1 MRPVPISNPP
11 NPWASTEIE
20 YVEGAP
26 EVKLEVFEDQTRQI
40 LAKNDSPD
48 VGFTYSVNP
57 YRGCFHACAY
67 CYARPSHEYLS
78 LGAGTDFDRKIVVK
92 LKAAELLRAAF
103 RKRSWRKETVVF
115 SGVTDCYQPL
125 EASYRLTRACL
136 EVCVEHAN
144 PAAIITK
151 SALVERDVDVL
162 VALARVASLFVTVSI
177 PFWDA
182 ERARAIEPYVAT
194 PARRLRVIETLAKAG
209 LNVGVN
215 VAPIIPGLN
224 DQDIPKILAAARDA
238 GATRAGCVLVRLP
251 GSVKQVFE
259 QRLRGAL
266 PLVADRVLHRIR
278 ETRGGQLYDPRFG
291 TRGRGEGTYAD
302 TIRTLFET
310 TAARLGFERGGM
322 GMDSTALSFPSG
334 TLEGFPNPPAMVRG
348 EQSSPA
354 PHASYDVEDVKDDR
368 EAPVAE
374 RKARRRLGGSQAQL
388 TLAIELGGRDDGG
401 APAAKVRA

>member
-11 NPWASTEIE
+11 NPWAATEIE

-67 CYARPSHEYLS
+67 CYARPGHEYLS
-78 LGAGTDFDRKIVVK
+78 LGAGTDFDRKIIVK

-103 RKRSWRKETVVF
+103 RKKSWRRETVVF

-125 EASYRLTRACL
+125 EASYRLTRGCL

-162 VALARVASLFVTVSI
+162 GALARVASAFVTVSI
-177 PFWDA
+177 PFWDP
-182 ERARAIEPYVAT
+182 ERARAIEPYVPT

-209 LNVGVN
+209 LEVGVN

-251 GSVKQVFE
+251 GPVKQVFE

-278 ETRGGQLYDPRFG
+278 ETRGGRLYDARFG
-291 TRGRGEGTYAD
+291 KRGRGEGEYAD
-302 TIRTLFET
+302 MIRTLFET
-310 TAARLGFERGGM
+310 TAARLGYQRGMEMIDRG
-322 GMDSTALSFPSG
+322 
-334 TLEGFPNPPAMVRG
+334 RG
-348 EQSSPA
+348 EAGASADIKYVQDDGEPA
-354 PHASYDVEDVKDDR
+354 
-368 EAPVAE
+368 VAQ
-374 RKARRRLGGSQAQL
+374 RKPRGRPQAQL
-388 TLAIELGGRDDGG
+388 TLGFETARRDDGG

>member
-1 MRPVPISNPP
+1 MRPVAISNPP
-11 NPWASTEIE
+11 NPWATTEVE
-20 YVEGAP
+20 YLEGAP
-26 EVKLEVFEDQTRQI
+26 EVRLEVFEDHTRNI
-40 LAKNDSPD
+40 LARNDSPD

-92 LKAAELLRAAF
+92 LRAAELLRAAF
-103 RKRSWRKETVVF
+103 AKKSWRKETVAF

-136 EVCVEHAN
+136 QVCVEHAN

-151 SALVERDVDVL
+151 SALIERDVDVL
-162 VALARVASLFVTVSI
+162 VDLARVASAFVTVSI
-177 PFWDA
+177 PFWDP

-194 PARRLRVIETLAKAG
+194 PARRLRVIETLARAG
-209 LNVGVN
+209 LDVGVN

-259 QRLRGAL
+259 QRLRHAL

-278 ETRGGQLYDPRFG
+278 ETRGGRLYDPRYSV
-291 TRGRGEGTYAD
+291 RGRGEGTYAEA
-302 TIRTLFET
+302 IKSLFDT
-310 TAARLGFERGGM
+310 TAARLGYERGGM
-322 GMDSTALSFPSG
+322 GMDSDESSVSG
-334 TLEGFPNPPAMVRG
+334 TLGGFPNPPAMVRG

-354 PHASYDVEDVKDDR
+354 PHASYDVEDVQDDG

-374 RKARRRLGGSQAQL
+374 RKAPRGPQAQL
-388 TLAIELGGRDDGG
+388 TLGIELGGCHDSG
-401 APAAKVRA
+401 APAAKVRS